1 MSAAITRRELLA
13 GAAGTAVVV
22 SVPGCKSIPGTEVV
36 YLAAKGIGGAAG
48 LVLNE
53 CGLSAEMRSALVSV
67 VQAVMDATPGPGEG
81 LTETWIGAAKRHIES
96 LTAEGKVKPLVG
108 AVALAAFAVVPGIKV
123 QETVGTIAGE
133 NRGRDGEHHGEQ
145 HDQTNRLERHL
156 AKPHDRDYTNEDDSR
171 RPQIGLRDEQDEY
184 GHDHQH
190 DDLREEGPPVD

>member
-108 AVALAAFAVVPGIKV
+108 AVALAAFAVVVYAYTLIEIRHPQVRVVRELAFAAVDGLATGFLATFRPTGLSV
-123 QETVGTIAGE
+123 QDYDVEAYKALRAYSGVTVVRTLMAAMA
-133 NRGRDGEHHGEQ
+133 
-145 HDQTNRLERHL
+145 QTGG
-156 AKPHDRDYTNEDDSR
+156 K
-171 RPQIGLRDEQDEY
+171 
-184 GHDHQH
+184 
-190 DDLREEGPPVD
+190 